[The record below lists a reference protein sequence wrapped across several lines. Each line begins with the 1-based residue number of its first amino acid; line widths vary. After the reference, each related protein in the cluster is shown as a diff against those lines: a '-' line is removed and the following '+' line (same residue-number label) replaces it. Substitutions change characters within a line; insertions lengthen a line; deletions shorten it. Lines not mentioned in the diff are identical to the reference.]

1 MRSVSALTD
10 KEAPVRLQRYL
21 AACGVASRRQ
31 SEELILSGRV
41 QVNGKV
47 ARVLGTKVSMTDSV
61 KFDGKLVSPE
71 TRKLY
76 IALNKPR
83 GYICSSSDPENRPMA
98 IELLSNRYSERIY
111 NVGRLDFNTSG
122 LLLFTNDGDF
132 SRIASHP
139 SSEIEKEYLVET
151 EDPVEES
158 MLNDFKN
165 GITIERARYKI
176 SDYRISGPRKVKIVL
191 FEGKNREIRRLFAGA
206 GHYVRRLHRIRIGPV
221 RIGTLGIGEHRF
233 LTEPEIEWFLKQ
245 ERKKK

>member
-1 MRSVSALTD
+1 MTD
-10 KEAPVRLQRYL
+10 NETPIRLQRYL

-41 QVNGKV
+41 QVNGTV
-47 ARVLGTKVSMTDSV
+47 ARVLGTKVLMSDSV

-98 IELLSNRYSERIY
+98 IELLSDRYSERIY

-132 SRIASHP
+132 SKVASHP
-139 SSEIEKEYLVET
+139 SSEIEKEYLVDT
-151 EDPVEES
+151 EEPIDES
-158 MLNDFKN
+158 VLNDFKN
-165 GITIERARYKI
+165 GVTIERVRYKI
-176 SDYRISGPRKVKIVL
+176 SAYRISGPRQVKIVL
-191 FEGKNREIRRLFAGA
+191 FEGKNREIRRLFTGA
-206 GHYVRRLHRIRIGPV
+206 GHYVRRIHRIRIGPV
-221 RIGTLGIGEHRF
+221 RIKSLGNGEHRF
-233 LTEPEIEWFLKQ
+233 LTESEIAWFLKQ
-245 ERKKK
+245 DKKSK